1 VIIDVALLGSQ
12 LERHMYN
19 TNLFPD
25 KYWLMQVKITTPL
38 ISKILGLMAVLIVV
52 LGMTTPA
59 QAEGFSANFKGT
71 DIHEFISTASKA
83 LGKTIIIDDAVK
95 GKVTVRSYELLDAGQ
110 YYQFF
115 LNVLDVYGYAVIS
128 MPNNVLKVIPA
139 KEGKRAALSSLKTPA
154 EGDELIMR
162 IVPLNNIAAK
172 EVAPLM
178 RQFNDSIGIGNV
190 VFLESGNALLITGR
204 ADVVNSLVELAH
216 EMDRTDQATVASV
229 ALQHAS
235 AADVASI
242 VTTLFRD
249 ESRTRKG
256 AQPGM
261 KVVADERTN
270 TVLIAGEPTIQARV
284 KGIIQQLDQEK
295 ASQGNT
301 KVIRLKYAKAQS
313 LLEVLSGVSANLQDD
328 KKSAGNGASVS
339 VMKNMVIKADELT
352 NALIINATPDVMS
365 NLEKVIEQ
373 LDIRRAQV
381 LVEAVIVEMQNADG
395 LNLGIQWANR
405 YGGGTQF
412 GNAQAQIAPGFK
424 GGMTE
429 VFKNANGLV
438 TGFYSGNW
446 AGLLTAISNQ
456 SQNNILATPSIMTL
470 DNEDAEFSV
479 GQDVPILTGSQTT
492 NSDNVFNTVS
502 RKTVGIKLK
511 VKPQINK
518 GQSVLLQIEQEV
530 SSVAEN
536 SSVDKDNLGATFNI
550 RTVNN
555 TVLVESGE
563 TVVVGGL
570 LDKSQSD
577 SKSAVPF
584 LERIPLLGAL
594 FRSTSH
600 KESKRNLILF
610 IRPTVIR
617 STEEYEQESLR
628 KAARFRSLNAQS
640 LPLKAHADAQ
650 LEMVGSAE
658 NGAFKQVQQQIDAF
672 YRQGAQ

>member
-1 VIIDVALLGSQ
+1 MHAKMT
-12 LERHMYN
+12 R
-19 TNLFPD
+19 
-25 KYWLMQVKITTPL
+25 PL
-38 ISKILGLMAVLIVV
+38 ITKTLIFIAMLAIVLCMI
-52 LGMTTPA
+52 TPV
-59 QAEGFSANFKGT
+59 QAEEFSANFKGT

-83 LGKTIIIDDAVK
+83 LGKTIIIDDGVK
-95 GKVTVRSYELLDAGQ
+95 GKVTVRSYEPLDAGQ

-139 KEGKRAALSSLKTPA
+139 KDGKRAALSSLKTPA

-204 ADVVNSLVELAH
+204 ADVVNSLVELSH
-216 EMDRTDQATVASV
+216 EMDRTDQASVASV

-235 AADVASI
+235 AADVVSI

-249 ESRTRKG
+249 ESRTKKG
-256 AQPGM
+256 VQPGM

-284 KGIIQQLDQEK
+284 KSIIRQLDQEK

-328 KKSAGNGASVS
+328 KKSAGANVS

-424 GGMTE
+424 GGMEE

-617 STEEYEQESLR
+617 STEEYAQESLR

-650 LEMVGSAE
+650 LDMVGAAE
-658 NGAFKQVQQQIDAF
+658 NGAFKQIQQQIDGF
-672 YRQGAQ
+672 YRQDRQ

>member
-1 VIIDVALLGSQ
+1 MHAKMT
-12 LERHMYN
+12 R
-19 TNLFPD
+19 
-25 KYWLMQVKITTPL
+25 PL
-38 ISKILGLMAVLIVV
+38 ITKALIFIAMLAIVLCMI
-52 LGMTTPA
+52 TPV
-59 QAEGFSANFKGT
+59 QAEEFSANFKGT

-83 LGKTIIIDDAVK
+83 LGKTIIIDDGVK
-95 GKVTVRSYELLDAGQ
+95 GKVTVRSYEPLDAGQ

-139 KEGKRAALSSLKTPA
+139 KDGKRAALSSLKTPA

-216 EMDRTDQATVASV
+216 EMDRTDQASVASV

-235 AADVASI
+235 AADVVSI

-249 ESRTRKG
+249 ESRTKRG
-256 AQPGM
+256 VQPGM

-284 KGIIQQLDQEK
+284 KSIIRQLDQEK

-328 KKSAGNGASVS
+328 KKSAGANVS

-424 GGMTE
+424 GGMEE

-617 STEEYEQESLR
+617 STEEYAQESLR
-628 KAARFRSLNAQS
+628 KVARFRSLNAQS

-650 LEMVGSAE
+650 LDMVGAAE
-658 NGAFKQVQQQIDAF
+658 NGAFKQARQQIDGF
-672 YRQGAQ
+672 YRQGRQ

>member
-1 VIIDVALLGSQ
+1 MHAKMT
-12 LERHMYN
+12 R
-19 TNLFPD
+19 
-25 KYWLMQVKITTPL
+25 PL
-38 ISKILGLMAVLIVV
+38 ITKALIFIAMLAIVLCMI
-52 LGMTTPA
+52 TPV
-59 QAEGFSANFKGT
+59 QAEEFSANFKGT

-83 LGKTIIIDDAVK
+83 LGKTIIIDDGVK
-95 GKVTVRSYELLDAGQ
+95 GKVTVRSYEPLDAGQ

-139 KEGKRAALSSLKTPA
+139 KDGKRAALSSLKTPA

-216 EMDRTDQATVASV
+216 EMDRTDQASVASV

-235 AADVASI
+235 AADVVSI

-249 ESRTRKG
+249 ESRTKKG
-256 AQPGM
+256 VQPGM

-284 KGIIQQLDQEK
+284 KSIIRQLDQEK

-328 KKSAGNGASVS
+328 KKSAGANVS

-424 GGMTE
+424 GGMEE

-617 STEEYEQESLR
+617 STEEYAQESLR

-650 LEMVGSAE
+650 LDMVGAAE
-658 NGAFKQVQQQIDAF
+658 NGAFKQARQQIDGF
-672 YRQGAQ
+672 YQQGRQ

>member
-1 VIIDVALLGSQ
+1 
-12 LERHMYN
+12 
-19 TNLFPD
+19 
-25 KYWLMQVKITTPL
+25 
-38 ISKILGLMAVLIVV
+38 MAVLIMV
-52 LGMTTPA
+52 LAMTPPV
-59 QAEGFSANFKGT
+59 QAEAFSANFKGT

-216 EMDRTDQATVASV
+216 EMDRTDQATVVSV

-405 YGGGTQF
+405 YAGGTQF

-658 NGAFKQVQQQIDAF
+658 NGAFKLVQQQIDAF

>member
-1 VIIDVALLGSQ
+1 MHAKMT
-12 LERHMYN
+12 R
-19 TNLFPD
+19 
-25 KYWLMQVKITTPL
+25 PL
-38 ISKILGLMAVLIVV
+38 ITKTLIFIAMLAIVLCMI
-52 LGMTTPA
+52 TPV
-59 QAEGFSANFKGT
+59 QAEEFSANFKGT

-83 LGKTIIIDDAVK
+83 LGKTIIIDDGVK
-95 GKVTVRSYELLDAGQ
+95 GKVTVRSYEPLDAGQ

-139 KEGKRAALSSLKTPA
+139 KDGKRAALSSLKTPA

-216 EMDRTDQATVASV
+216 EMDRTDQASVASV

-235 AADVASI
+235 AADVVSI

-249 ESRTRKG
+249 ESRTKKG
-256 AQPGM
+256 VQPGM

-284 KGIIQQLDQEK
+284 KSIIRQLDQEK

-328 KKSAGNGASVS
+328 KKSAGANVS

-424 GGMTE
+424 GGMEE

-617 STEEYEQESLR
+617 STEEYAQESLR

-650 LEMVGSAE
+650 LDMVGAAE
-658 NGAFKQVQQQIDAF
+658 NGAFKQIQQQIDGF
-672 YRQGAQ
+672 YRQDRQ

>member
-1 VIIDVALLGSQ
+1 MHAKMT
-12 LERHMYN
+12 R
-19 TNLFPD
+19 
-25 KYWLMQVKITTPL
+25 PL
-38 ISKILGLMAVLIVV
+38 ITKTLIFIAMLAIVLCMI
-52 LGMTTPA
+52 TPV
-59 QAEGFSANFKGT
+59 QAEEFSANFKGT

-83 LGKTIIIDDAVK
+83 LGKTIIIDDGVK
-95 GKVTVRSYELLDAGQ
+95 GKVTVRSYEPLDAGQ

-139 KEGKRAALSSLKTPA
+139 KDGKRAALSSLKTPA

-162 IVPLNNIAAK
+162 IVPLSNIAAK

-235 AADVASI
+235 AADVVSI

-249 ESRTRKG
+249 ESRTKKG

-284 KGIIQQLDQEK
+284 KSIIRQLDQEK

-328 KKSAGNGASVS
+328 KKSAGANVS

-424 GGMTE
+424 GGMEE

-617 STEEYEQESLR
+617 STEEYAQESLR

-650 LEMVGSAE
+650 LDMVGAAE
-658 NGAFKQVQQQIDAF
+658 NGAFKQIQQQIDGF
-672 YRQGAQ
+672 YRQGRQ

>member
-1 VIIDVALLGSQ
+1 MDVALLGSQ
-12 LERHMYN
+12 LERHMHN
-19 TNLFPD
+19 TNLSPD
-25 KYWLMQVKITTPL
+25 KYWFMQVKITAPL
-38 ISKILGLMAVLIVV
+38 ISKILGLIAVLIVV

-139 KEGKRAALSSLKTPA
+139 KEGKRAALNSLKTPA

-216 EMDRTDQATVASV
+216 EMDRTDQATVATV

-658 NGAFKQVQQQIDAF
+658 NGAFKLVQQQIDTF
-672 YRQGAQ
+672 YRQGVQ

>member
-1 VIIDVALLGSQ
+1 MHAKMT
-12 LERHMYN
+12 R
-19 TNLFPD
+19 
-25 KYWLMQVKITTPL
+25 PL
-38 ISKILGLMAVLIVV
+38 ITKTLIFIAMLAIVLCMI
-52 LGMTTPA
+52 TPV
-59 QAEGFSANFKGT
+59 QAEEFSANFKGT

-95 GKVTVRSYELLDAGQ
+95 GKVTVRSYEPLDAGQ

-139 KEGKRAALSSLKTPA
+139 KDGKRAALSSLKTPA

-216 EMDRTDQATVASV
+216 EMDRTDQASVASV

-235 AADVASI
+235 AADVVSI

-249 ESRTRKG
+249 ESRTKKG
-256 AQPGM
+256 VQPGM

-284 KGIIQQLDQEK
+284 KSIIRQLDQEK

-328 KKSAGNGASVS
+328 KKSAGANVS

-424 GGMTE
+424 GGMEE

-617 STEEYEQESLR
+617 STEEYAQESLR

-650 LEMVGSAE
+650 LDMVGAAE
-658 NGAFKQVQQQIDAF
+658 NGAFKQARQQIDGF
-672 YRQGAQ
+672 YRQGRQ

>member
-1 VIIDVALLGSQ
+1 
-12 LERHMYN
+12 MYN
-19 TNLFPD
+19 TDLSPD
-25 KYWLMQVKITTPL
+25 RHGFMHAKMTRPL
-38 ISKILGLMAVLIVV
+38 ITKTLIFIAMLAIVLCMI
-52 LGMTTPA
+52 TPVP
-59 QAEGFSANFKGT
+59 AEEFSANFKGT

-83 LGKTIIIDDAVK
+83 LGKTIIIDDGVK
-95 GKVTVRSYELLDAGQ
+95 GKVTVRSYEPLDAGQ

-139 KEGKRAALSSLKTPA
+139 KDGKRAALSSLKTPA

-216 EMDRTDQATVASV
+216 EMDRTDQASVASV

-235 AADVASI
+235 AADVVSI

-249 ESRTRKG
+249 ESRTKKG

-284 KGIIQQLDQEK
+284 KSIIRQLDQEK

-328 KKSAGNGASVS
+328 KKSAGANVS

-424 GGMTE
+424 GGMEE

-617 STEEYEQESLR
+617 STEEYAQESLR

-650 LEMVGSAE
+650 LDMVGAAE
-658 NGAFKQVQQQIDAF
+658 NGAFKQARQQIDGF
-672 YRQGAQ
+672 YRQGRQ

>member
-1 VIIDVALLGSQ
+1 MHAKMTQV
-12 LERHMYN
+12 
-19 TNLFPD
+19 LF
-25 KYWLMQVKITTPL
+25 
-38 ISKILGLMAVLIVV
+38 SKIFSLTAVLI
-52 LGMTTPA
+52 LALCMTTPV

-71 DIHEFISTASKA
+71 EIHEFINTASKA
-83 LGKTIIIDDAVK
+83 LGKTIIIDDSVK

-139 KEGKRAALSSLKTPA
+139 KDGKRAALSSLQTPA

-216 EMDRTDQATVASV
+216 EMDRSDRATVVSV

-235 AADVASI
+235 APDVVNI
-242 VTTLFRD
+242 VTTLFR
-249 ESRTRKG
+249 EENRSKKG

-301 KVIRLKYAKAQS
+301 KVIRLKYAKAKS

-328 KKSAGNGASVS
+328 KKSTGGNVS

-412 GNAQAQIAPGFK
+412 ANAQTQISPGFK
-424 GGMTE
+424 GGMSE

-577 SKSAVPF
+577 SKSAVPY

-640 LPLKAHADAQ
+640 LPLKDHASAQ
-650 LEMVGSAE
+650 LDMVGPAA
-658 NGAFKQVQQQIDAF
+658 NGAFNLAQQQINAF
-672 YRQGAQ
+672 YAPGGQ

>member
-1 VIIDVALLGSQ
+1 
-12 LERHMYN
+12 
-19 TNLFPD
+19 
-25 KYWLMQVKITTPL
+25 
-38 ISKILGLMAVLIVV
+38 MAVLIMV
-52 LGMTTPA
+52 LAMTPPV
-59 QAEGFSANFKGT
+59 QAEAFSANFKGT

-216 EMDRTDQATVASV
+216 EMDRTDQATVATV

-405 YGGGTQF
+405 YAGGTQF

-658 NGAFKQVQQQIDAF
+658 NGAFKLVQQQIDAF

>member
-1 VIIDVALLGSQ
+1 MDVALLGSQ

-19 TNLFPD
+19 TNLSPD
-25 KYWLMQVKITTPL
+25 KYWFMQVKITAPL
-38 ISKILGLMAVLIVV
+38 ISKILGLIAVLIVV
-52 LGMTTPA
+52 LGMTIPA

-139 KEGKRAALSSLKTPA
+139 KEGKRAALNSLKTPA

-216 EMDRTDQATVASV
+216 EMDRTDQATVATV

>member
-1 VIIDVALLGSQ
+1 
-12 LERHMYN
+12 M
-19 TNLFPD
+19 
-25 KYWLMQVKITTPL
+25 ITP
-38 ISKILGLMAVLIVV
+38 V
-52 LGMTTPA
+52 
-59 QAEGFSANFKGT
+59 QAEEFSANFKGT

-83 LGKTIIIDDAVK
+83 LGKTIIIDDGVK
-95 GKVTVRSYELLDAGQ
+95 GKATVRSYEPLDAGQ

-139 KEGKRAALSSLKTPA
+139 KDGKRAALSSLKTPA

-204 ADVVNSLVELAH
+204 ADVVNSLVELSH
-216 EMDRTDQATVASV
+216 EMDRTDQASVASV

-235 AADVASI
+235 AADVVSI

-249 ESRTRKG
+249 ESRTKKG
-256 AQPGM
+256 VQPGM

-284 KGIIQQLDQEK
+284 KSIIRQLDQEK

-328 KKSAGNGASVS
+328 KKSAGANVS

-424 GGMTE
+424 GGMEE

-617 STEEYEQESLR
+617 STEEYAQESLR

-650 LEMVGSAE
+650 LDMVGAAE
-658 NGAFKQVQQQIDAF
+658 NGAFKQIQQQIDGF
-672 YRQGAQ
+672 YRQDRQ

>member
-1 VIIDVALLGSQ
+1 M
-12 LERHMYN
+12 HN
-19 TNLFPD
+19 TNLSPD
-25 KYWLMQVKITTPL
+25 KYWFMQVKITAPL
-38 ISKILGLMAVLIVV
+38 ISKILGLIAVLIVV

-216 EMDRTDQATVASV
+216 EMDRTDQATVATV

-492 NSDNVFNTVS
+492 NSDNVFNTVA

-658 NGAFKQVQQQIDAF
+658 NGAFKQAQQQIDAF
-672 YRQGAQ
+672 YRQGPQ

>member
-1 VIIDVALLGSQ
+1 MHAKMT
-12 LERHMYN
+12 R
-19 TNLFPD
+19 
-25 KYWLMQVKITTPL
+25 PL
-38 ISKILGLMAVLIVV
+38 ITKTLIFIAMLAIVLCMI
-52 LGMTTPA
+52 TPV
-59 QAEGFSANFKGT
+59 QAEEFSANFKGT

-83 LGKTIIIDDAVK
+83 LGKTIIIDDGVK
-95 GKVTVRSYELLDAGQ
+95 GKVTVRSYEPLDAGQ

-139 KEGKRAALSSLKTPA
+139 KDGKRAALSSLKTPA

-216 EMDRTDQATVASV
+216 EMDRTDQASVASV

-235 AADVASI
+235 AADVVSI

-249 ESRTRKG
+249 ESRTKKG
-256 AQPGM
+256 VQPGM

-284 KGIIQQLDQEK
+284 KSIIRQLDQEK

-328 KKSAGNGASVS
+328 KKSAGANVS

-424 GGMTE
+424 GGMEE

-617 STEEYEQESLR
+617 STEEYAQESLR
-628 KAARFRSLNAQS
+628 KVARFRSLNAQS

-650 LEMVGSAE
+650 LDMVGAAE
-658 NGAFKQVQQQIDAF
+658 NGAFKQARQQIDGF
-672 YRQGAQ
+672 YQQGRQ

>member
-1 VIIDVALLGSQ
+1 MHL
-12 LERHMYN
+12 
-19 TNLFPD
+19 
-25 KYWLMQVKITTPL
+25 KITAPL
-38 ISKILGLMAVLIVV
+38 ISKVVGLMAVLIMV
-52 LGMTTPA
+52 LAMTPPV
-59 QAEGFSANFKGT
+59 QAEAFSANFKGT

-216 EMDRTDQATVASV
+216 EMDRTDQATVVSV

-405 YGGGTQF
+405 YAGGTQF

-658 NGAFKQVQQQIDAF
+658 NGAFKLVQQQIDAF

>member
-1 VIIDVALLGSQ
+1 MHLKMTI
-12 LERHMYN
+12 
-19 TNLFPD
+19 
-25 KYWLMQVKITTPL
+25 PL
-38 ISKILGLMAVLIVV
+38 ISKIVGFMAVLIMV
-52 LGMTTPA
+52 LGMTAPA
-59 QAEGFSANFKGT
+59 QAEAFSANFKGT

>member
-1 VIIDVALLGSQ
+1 
-12 LERHMYN
+12 MYN
-19 TNLFPD
+19 TNLSPD
-25 KYWLMQVKITTPL
+25 KYWLMQVKITAPL

-139 KEGKRAALSSLKTPA
+139 KEGKRAALNSLKTPA

-216 EMDRTDQATVASV
+216 EMDRTDQATVATV

-405 YGGGTQF
+405 YAGGTQF

-577 SKSAVPF
+577 SKIAVPF

-658 NGAFKQVQQQIDAF
+658 NGAFKLVQQQIDAF

>member
-1 VIIDVALLGSQ
+1 
-12 LERHMYN
+12 M
-19 TNLFPD
+19 
-25 KYWLMQVKITTPL
+25 ITP
-38 ISKILGLMAVLIVV
+38 V
-52 LGMTTPA
+52 
-59 QAEGFSANFKGT
+59 QAEEFSANFKGT

-83 LGKTIIIDDAVK
+83 LGKTIIIDDGVK
-95 GKVTVRSYELLDAGQ
+95 GKVTVRSYEPLDAGQ

-139 KEGKRAALSSLKTPA
+139 KDGKRAALSSLKTPA

-216 EMDRTDQATVASV
+216 EMDRTDQASVASV

-235 AADVASI
+235 AADVVSI

-249 ESRTRKG
+249 ESRTKRG
-256 AQPGM
+256 VQPGM

-284 KGIIQQLDQEK
+284 KSIIRQLDQEK

-328 KKSAGNGASVS
+328 KKSAGANVS

-424 GGMTE
+424 GGMEE

-617 STEEYEQESLR
+617 STEEYAQESLR
-628 KAARFRSLNAQS
+628 KVARFRSLNAQS

-650 LEMVGSAE
+650 LDMVGAAE
-658 NGAFKQVQQQIDAF
+658 NGAFKQARQQIDGF
-672 YRQGAQ
+672 YRQGRQ

>member
-1 VIIDVALLGSQ
+1 
-12 LERHMYN
+12 
-19 TNLFPD
+19 
-25 KYWLMQVKITTPL
+25 MQVKITAPL

-216 EMDRTDQATVASV
+216 EMDRTDQATVATV

-405 YGGGTQF
+405 YAGGTQF

-658 NGAFKQVQQQIDAF
+658 NGAFKLVQQQIDAF

>member
-1 VIIDVALLGSQ
+1 MHAKMT
-12 LERHMYN
+12 R
-19 TNLFPD
+19 
-25 KYWLMQVKITTPL
+25 PL
-38 ISKILGLMAVLIVV
+38 ITKTLIFIAMLAIVLCMI
-52 LGMTTPA
+52 TPV
-59 QAEGFSANFKGT
+59 QAEEFSANFKGT

-83 LGKTIIIDDAVK
+83 LGKTIIIDDGVK
-95 GKVTVRSYELLDAGQ
+95 GKVTVRSYEPLDAGQ

-139 KEGKRAALSSLKTPA
+139 KDGKRAALSSLKTPA

-216 EMDRTDQATVASV
+216 EMDRTDQASVASV

-235 AADVASI
+235 AADVVSI

-249 ESRTRKG
+249 ESRTKKG

-284 KGIIQQLDQEK
+284 KSIIRQLDQEK

-328 KKSAGNGASVS
+328 KKSAGANVS

-424 GGMTE
+424 GGMEE

-617 STEEYEQESLR
+617 STEEYAQESLR
-628 KAARFRSLNAQS
+628 KVARFRSLNAQS

-650 LEMVGSAE
+650 LDMVGAAE
-658 NGAFKQVQQQIDAF
+658 NGAFKQARQQIDGF
-672 YRQGAQ
+672 YRQGRQ

>member
-1 VIIDVALLGSQ
+1 MHAK
-12 LERHMYN
+12 M
-19 TNLFPD
+19 TNMLF
-25 KYWLMQVKITTPL
+25 
-38 ISKILGLMAVLIVV
+38 SKMIALMAVLVMLLWV
-52 LGMTTPA
+52 SAPV
-59 QAEGFSANFKGT
+59 QAEAFSANFKGT

-95 GKVTVRSYELLDAGQ
+95 GKVTVRSYEPLDAGQ

-139 KEGKRAALSSLKTPA
+139 KDGKRAALSALNTPA

-216 EMDRTDQATVASV
+216 EMDRTEQAGVVSV

-235 AADVASI
+235 ATDVVSI
-242 VTTLFRD
+242 VTMLFRD
-249 ESRTRKG
+249 ENRTKKG
-256 AQPGM
+256 ALPGM

-270 TVLIAGEPTIQARV
+270 TVLIAGEPSLQARIE
-284 KGIIQQLDQEK
+284 GIIQQLDQEK

-301 KVIRLKYAKAQS
+301 KVIRLKYAKAQG
-313 LLEVLSGVSANLQDD
+313 LLEVLSGVSANLQDE
-328 KKSAGNGASVS
+328 KKTVGNNVS
-339 VMKNMVIKADELT
+339 VMKNMVIKADEQT

-492 NSDNVFNTVS
+492 NSDNVFNTVA

-617 STEEYEQESLR
+617 STEEYAQESMR
-628 KAARFRSLNAQS
+628 KAARFRSLDAQP
-640 LPLKAHADAQ
+640 LPLKTHAEAQ
-650 LEMVGSAE
+650 LDRVGSTA
-658 NGAFKQVQQQIDAF
+658 NGTFQRVQRQIDEF
-672 YRQGAQ
+672 YPRGEP

>member
-12 LERHMYN
+12 LERHMHN
-19 TNLFPD
+19 TNLSPD
-25 KYWLMQVKITTPL
+25 KYWFMQVKITAPL
-38 ISKILGLMAVLIVV
+38 ISKILGLIAVLIVV

-216 EMDRTDQATVASV
+216 EMDRTDQATVATV

-492 NSDNVFNTVS
+492 NSDNVFNTVA

-658 NGAFKQVQQQIDAF
+658 NGAFKQAQQQIDAF
-672 YRQGAQ
+672 YRQGPQ